1 MVAMRSRFWLGL
13 ALALAVV
20 GADQLSKFW
29 VLEIIRLAEIGQIEL
44 SGIFDLT
51 FVRNAGVSF
60 GLLHADGQIERW
72 GLVIMSGGIA
82 GAFVWWLRSAE
93 RRLSAIALGLVI
105 GGAIGNLIDRARFG
119 FVVDFL
125 DFSGLWF
132 PWVFNVADAAITI
145 GAALLILDYL
155 FAEPKAEK
163 PAAKPG

>member
-13 ALALAVV
+13 ALAAAVI
-20 GADQLSKFW
+20 GADQLSKYW
-29 VLEIIRLAEIGQIEL
+29 VLAIIRLQEIGKIEL
-44 SGIFDLT
+44 SSVFDLT

-72 GLVIMSGGIA
+72 GLVVMSGVISC
-82 GAFVWWLRSAE
+82 AFLWWLRSAE
-93 RRLSAIALGLVI
+93 RSLSAVALGLVI

-145 GAALLILDYL
+145 GAALLILDYM
-155 FAEPKAEK
+155 FSESK
-163 PAAKPG
+163 P